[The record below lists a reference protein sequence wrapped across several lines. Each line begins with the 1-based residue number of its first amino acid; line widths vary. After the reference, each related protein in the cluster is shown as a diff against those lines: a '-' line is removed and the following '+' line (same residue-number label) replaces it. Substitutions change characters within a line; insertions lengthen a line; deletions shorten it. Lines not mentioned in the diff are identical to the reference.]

1 MAPNARQGAW
11 LLAAAV
17 LLAGVALVFWTR
29 WEAAAAGI
37 LALAALAAGSARLR
51 GRPGGVRGLDAV
63 LRDNPEAGR
72 CAVTGCGCRGKSG
85 AA

>member
-17 LLAGVALVFWTR
+17 FLAGVALVFWTR

-51 GRPGGVRGLDAV
+51 GRAGGVRGLDAV
-63 LRDNPEAGR
+63 PADEPGAER
-72 CAVTGCGCRGKSG
+72 CAVAGCGCRGETG